1 MFGEIG
7 PGTVVG
13 DNFAAGVRFHLRL
26 PLFVGLFEAFFK
38 GFVAFGEIVG
48 VGRTH
53 FAELVLDSFSD
64 AQAVIGIE
72 PIMRIAEG
80 MDIPFGASNLA
91 GGQLQNSGEAR
102 SVEIAG
108 AAYLNAGVAGLSDR
122 RRKPHDLEFA
132 TDEDKELEKKF
143 VGVGKSVGRSGE
155 TPKAIL
161 TTNLAEFAGPIG
173 DDAGETGI
181 GEASVARVPAAIE
194 AASNCPAA
202 IDAIFGEGIKAEGVL
217 GVEQRGLEHGEL
229 IAGAPEEF
237 GAEEEGVVDGA
248 AKRLP

>member
-64 AQAVIGIE
+64 AQAVIGIK

-80 MDIPFGASNLA
+80 MDIPFGTSNLA

-102 SVEIAG
+102 SVEITG
-108 AAYLNAGVAGLSDR
+108 TAYLNAGVAGLSDQ
-122 RRKPHDLEFA
+122 RRKPADFEFE
-132 TDEDKELEKKF
+132 TDDDKELRLGKFKK
-143 VGVGKSVGRSGE
+143 
-155 TPKAIL
+155 KAGLGINVVWIL
-161 TTNLAEFAGPIG
+161 ISARDGFDGNFIAANSLRGGGGGGGGGLALGFA
-173 DDAGETGI
+173 
-181 GEASVARVPAAIE
+181 V
-194 AASNCPAA
+194 
-202 IDAIFGEGIKAEGVL
+202 
-217 GVEQRGLEHGEL
+217 
-229 IAGAPEEF
+229 
-237 GAEEEGVVDGA
+237 
-248 AKRLP
+248 